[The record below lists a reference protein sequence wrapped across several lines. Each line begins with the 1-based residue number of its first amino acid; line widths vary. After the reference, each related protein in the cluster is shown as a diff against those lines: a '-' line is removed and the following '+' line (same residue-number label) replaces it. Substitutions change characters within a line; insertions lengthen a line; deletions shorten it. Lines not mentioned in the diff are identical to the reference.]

1 MFTAVWNW
9 AVLAESDRT
18 MKMESHPYFPPES
31 LQPGPFRGSRG
42 WPVSSPPPGRGG
54 GTPLTRPAARRHAE
68 TVRRPAH
75 HQAGGR
81 AG

>member
-1 MFTAVWNW
+1 MFTAVWNR

-42 WPVSSPPPGRGG
+42 GRSPH
-54 GTPLTRPAARRHAE
+54 PAAPRRRYAVDQ
-68 TVRRPAH
+68 TRGPAS
-75 HQAGGR
+75 R
-81 AG
+81 